1 MRQRVAVGVAVLV
14 GGAAAAMAGD
24 DRTAFLPYWPV
35 DQRESYA
42 AYEAAL
48 NAIPTRDSLLAFHQ
62 LIASEPHVA
71 GTPGDLRNVDR
82 IAKAFSDMGL
92 EVRKHEFWAYLCRPV
107 SATLEVVAPEPL
119 KLITAEEPLA
129 EDKFSQNPDR
139 SFGWNA
145 YSGSGDVT
153 AGVVYANYGTKA
165 DFAKLAELKVDVK
178 GRIVVC
184 RYGGNFRGY
193 KAKFAQDAGAAG
205 VIIYTD
211 PADSGYVKGI
221 PYPEGGYSN
230 STCIERGSLMTLG
243 YNGDPLTPGVEA
255 TKDAKRLDPAGL
267 DLPKIPVQPVGY
279 AAAGAILTRMTG
291 EGVPTGWQGGLP
303 TAYRLNGGDAL
314 KVHLKVEQVREVVP
328 TFNII
333 ATLRGDKEPGT
344 KVVIG
349 CHHDAWVCG
358 ASDPTCGTI
367 TMMESARA
375 FSELAKKGQ
384 RPARTILFCAWG
396 AEEFGIIGSAEWVEG
411 NRADLVKNAAMYIN
425 LDAASGG
432 IEFGAATSPSL
443 RRLVAEAARSVPQAR
458 DASKTVFQAWLGKG
472 EDAGLG
478 SPGWPKFGD
487 LGGGSDH
494 VGFLCHAGVPS
505 TSLGGSGGKGN
516 AYHSTY
522 DTLPWYW
529 KVVGED
535 YEPALMVTRMVSAVS
550 GRMANAPVLPLDPAR
565 YGPETRRQLVD
576 LSKRAAEAGIIPK
589 SEREVAPELARLE
602 GAAVEFGAR
611 AAAAEATVVK
621 AAGEGKLV
629 GEKLARINALLM
641 DADRAWLTEEGIPG
655 RPWFKS
661 LYAASDED
669 SGYASWILPGL
680 RWAVEHKDAGAL
692 AKGQERYLEVFKKL
706 TVVVE
711 KVEAEVK

>member
-1 MRQRVAVGVAVLV
+1 MRSMLTASLLVCVGLAR
-14 GGAAAAMAGD
+14 AGD
-24 DRTAFLPYWPV
+24 DRTAFLPYWPA
-35 DQRESYA
+35 DQRGAYA
-42 AYEAAL
+42 AYESAL

-82 IAKAFSDMGL
+82 IAKALEGMGL

-107 SATLEVVAPEPL
+107 AATLEVVAPDSI

-129 EDKFSQNPDR
+129 EDKFSQSPDR
-139 SFGWNA
+139 TFGWNA

-165 DFAKLAELKVDVK
+165 DFAKLAELKIDVK
-178 GRIVVC
+178 GQIVLC

-211 PADSGYVKGI
+211 PGDSGYVKGI
-221 PYPEGGYSN
+221 TYPEGGYSN
-230 STCIERGSLMTLG
+230 STCIERGSIDTLP
-243 YNGDPLTPGVEA
+243 YPGDPLTPGVEA
-255 TKDAKRLDPAGL
+255 TKDAKRLDPASL

-279 AAAGAILTRMTG
+279 AAAGAILTRMNG
-291 EGVPTGWQGGLP
+291 PAVPTGWQGGLP
-303 TAYRLNGGDAL
+303 TAYRVTGGADL
-314 KVHLKVEQVREVVP
+314 KVHLKVEQERAIIP

-333 ATLRGDKEPGT
+333 ATLRGEKEPD
-344 KVVIG
+344 KKILIG

-358 ASDPTCGTI
+358 AADPTCGTI

-375 FSELAKKGQ
+375 FSELAKRGQ
-384 RPARTILFCAWG
+384 RPARTIMFCAWG
-396 AEEFGIIGSAEWVEG
+396 AEEFGIIGSTEWVEG
-411 NRADLVKNAAMYIN
+411 NRADLIKNAAMYIN
-425 LDAASGG
+425 LDAASQGLD
-432 IEFGAATSPSL
+432 FGASTSPSL
-443 RRLVAEAARSVPQAR
+443 RRLIAECARSVPAPR
-458 DASKTVFQAWLGKG
+458 DTSGKTVFQSWLSKG
-472 EDAGLG
+472 EDAAL
-478 SPGWPKFGD
+478 PGWPKFGD
-487 LGGGSDH
+487 MGGGSDH

-505 TSLGGSGGKGN
+505 TSLSGGGGKGN
-516 AYHSTY
+516 SYHSTY

-529 KVVGED
+529 KVMGED

-550 GRMANAPVLPLDPAR
+550 GRMANAPVLPLEPSR
-565 YGPETRRQLVD
+565 YGMETRRQLVD
-576 LSKRAAEAGIIPK
+576 LSKRATEAGIIPK

-611 AAAAEATVVK
+611 AAAAQGKVLK
-621 AAGEGKLV
+621 AEGEGKLNA
-629 GEKLARINALLM
+629 EKLSRINALLM
-641 DADRAWLTEEGIPG
+641 EADRAWLAEEGIPG

-680 RWAVEHKDAGAL
+680 RWAVEHKDAAAL
-692 AKGQERYLEVFKKL
+692 AKEQERYLEVFKKL
-706 TVVVE
+706 TGIVE
-711 KVEAEVK
+711 HIEGDLK